1 MQDRRVE
8 VRQAVGRWGRA
19 GQEILVRVV
28 DEVEGTVAGEQ
39 ERVARAGRVR
49 QFLQGLGQREFEAAD
64 AEAAVQ
70 GGHGVADRQ
79 VVEEAVDGADAE
91 GVAGRSTR
99 RTRPGPGWGRG
110 VPPGRTARG
119 DRPRAPDPTGDTGLW
134 APPGRRDPGARRA
147 GGLLAIGAKELSL
160 GQVWHGLFEDSGTYG
175 DVVVAERLSRTVLGL
190 LAGAALGLA
199 GAVLQA
205 LTRNPLADP
214 GLLGINAGASAAV
227 VTAVT
232 FLGITS
238 LSGYVWF
245 AFFGAAAVGA
255 LVWFLGGSR
264 GATPVRLAL
273 AGTAI
278 SAALYG
284 YLQAVMIMDDAAL
297 GKMRVLD
304 GRFAVRGERIDHPQ
318 VLPSPAGRHGP
329 GAGPVPAAQRHGHGR
344 RHRQGARRQP
354 EPDAGAVHAGRDR
367 AVRGGDRG
375 LRADRVRRA
384 DGSAR
389 RAVLHRARPALDPAV
404 RGDPVAR
411 AAARRRR
418 HRPDRGPALAELQV
432 GIITAILGGPVFIYL
447 VRRRRTA
454 QL

>member
-1 MQDRRVE
+1 LVDSPPEQRAETAPAPPTRRA
-8 VRQAVGRWGRA
+8 VRAFGLLLAVA
-19 GQEILVRVV
+19 ILVL
-28 DEVEGTVAGEQ
+28 VAL
-39 ERVARAGRVR
+39 A
-49 QFLQGLGQREFEAAD
+49 
-64 AEAAVQ
+64 
-70 GGHGVADRQ
+70 
-79 VVEEAVDGADAE
+79 
-91 GVAGRSTR
+91 SI
-99 RTRPGPGWGRG
+99 
-110 VPPGRTARG
+110 
-119 DRPRAPDPTGDTGLW
+119 
-134 APPGRRDPGARRA
+134 
-147 GGLLAIGAKELSL
+147 AIGAKELSL

-297 GKMRVLD
+297 GKMRFWTVGSLSAANESTI
-304 GRFAVRGERIDHPQ
+304 RQ
-318 VLPSPAGRHGP
+318 VLPFLLAGMVLALALSRPLNAMAMGDDTAKALGANLNRTRALSMLAATVLCGAATAACGPIVFVGLMVPHVVRSFTGPDLRWILPYAAILSPVLLLGADVIGRI
-329 GAGPVPAAQRHGHGR
+329 V
-344 RHRQGARRQP
+344 
-354 EPDAGAVHAGRDR
+354 
-367 AVRGGDRG
+367 
-375 LRADRVRRA
+375 
-384 DGSAR
+384 
-389 RAVLHRARPALDPAV
+389 ARP
-404 RGDPVAR
+404 
-411 AAARRRR
+411 
-418 HRPDRGPALAELQV
+418 AELQV

>member
-1 MQDRRVE
+1 MLVE
-8 VRQAVGRWGRA
+8 SPPEQRA
-19 GQEILVRVV
+19 E
-28 DEVEGTVAGEQ
+28 
-39 ERVARAGRVR
+39 
-49 QFLQGLGQREFEAAD
+49 
-64 AEAAVQ
+64 
-70 GGHGVADRQ
+70 
-79 VVEEAVDGADAE
+79 
-91 GVAGRSTR
+91 
-99 RTRPGPGWGRG
+99 
-110 VPPGRTARG
+110 TA
-119 DRPRAPDPTGDTGLW
+119 P
-134 APPGRRDPGARRA
+134 APPARRA
-147 GGLLAIGAKELSL
+147 VRAFGLLLSVAILVLIALASIAIGAKELSL

-227 VTAVT
+227 VTAITYFGV
-232 FLGITS
+232 TS

-284 YLQAVMIMDDAAL
+284 YLQAVMIMDEAAL
-297 GKMRVLD
+297 GKMRFWTVGSLASATD
-304 GRFAVRGERIDHPQ
+304 STITQ
-318 VLPSPAGRHGP
+318 VLPFLLTGT
-329 GAGPVPAAQRHGHGR
+329 
-344 RHRQGARRQP
+344 
-354 EPDAGAVHAGRDR
+354 
-367 AVRGGDRG
+367 
-375 LRADRVRRA
+375 
-384 DGSAR
+384 
-389 RAVLHRARPALDPAV
+389 VLALALARPLNAMAMGDDTAKALGADLNRTRALSMLAATVLCGAATAACGPIVFVGLMVPHVV
-404 RGDPVAR
+404 RSFTGPDLRWILPYAAILSPVLLLGADVIGRIVAR
-411 AAARRRR
+411 
-418 HRPDRGPALAELQV
+418 PSELQV
-432 GIITAILGGPVFIYL
+432 GIVTAILGGPVFIFL